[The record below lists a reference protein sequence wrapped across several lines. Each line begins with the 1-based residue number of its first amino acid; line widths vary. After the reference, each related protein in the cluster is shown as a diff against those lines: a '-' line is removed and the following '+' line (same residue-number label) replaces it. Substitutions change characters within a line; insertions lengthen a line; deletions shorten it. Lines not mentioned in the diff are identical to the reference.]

1 LSGFA
6 LSRLDRI
13 EHWESIVNNAI
24 RMIFRRTAALLLVA
38 TALAVAG
45 CGSKA
50 GAHERHAQAA
60 QAPEAAPPT
69 PDTTPFEVLR
79 TPAGLVL
86 KIGETPRAV
95 TPTPTASPAA
105 GKPSA

>member
-1 LSGFA
+1 
-6 LSRLDRI
+6 
-13 EHWESIVNNAI
+13 
-24 RMIFRRTAALLLVA
+24 MLLAA
-38 TALAVAG
+38 TALSVAG

-69 PDTTPFEVLR
+69 PDTTPVEVLR

-86 KIGETPRAV
+86 KVGETTPAV
-95 TPTPTASPAA
+95 TPAPTVSPVA
-105 GKPSA
+105 GKPVA

>member
-1 LSGFA
+1 M
-6 LSRLDRI
+6 
-13 EHWESIVNNAI
+13 NNAVSM
-24 RMIFRRTAALLLVA
+24 RLHRTAALLLAA

-60 QAPEAAPPT
+60 QTPEAAPPT

-86 KIGETPRAV
+86 KVGETPTAV
-95 TPTPTASPAA
+95 TPAPTASPAA